1 MNKLYKVEGLV
12 EKVLREYPD
21 TRDDNFVL
29 VFRVYKEINEEAVLR
44 ELFLQIMLYHKE
56 YGFSSFEGIV
66 RARRKL
72 IKQYPELK
80 PNRKVEKLRDK
91 EEMNYF
97 DYAVDGYSDSFRKFV
112 DSQV

>member
-1 MNKLYKVEGLV
+1 MNKLYRIEGLV

-21 TRDDNFVL
+21 ARNDNFIL

-44 ELFLQIMLYHKE
+44 ELFLQIMLYHKK
-56 YGFSSFEGIV
+56 YGFPSFEGIV

-72 IKQYPELK
+72 VKQYPELK
-80 PNRKVEKLRDK
+80 PTREVVKARDK

-97 DYAVDGYSDSFRKFV
+97 DYAVDGYSSSFSKFV
-112 DSQV
+112 DSMD

>member
-1 MNKLYKVEGLV
+1 MNKLYKVESLV

-56 YGFSSFEGIV
+56 YGFPSFEGIA
-66 RARRKL
+66 RARRKI

-80 PNRKVEKLRDK
+80 PNKKVQKLRDQ

-97 DYAVDGYSDSFRKFV
+97 DYAIDGYRNTFSKFV
-112 DSQV
+112 NNQV

>member
-1 MNKLYKVEGLV
+1 MNKLYKIEGMV

-21 TRDDNFVL
+21 TRNDNFL
-29 VFRVYKEINEEAVLR
+29 LIYRVYREINEELVLR
-44 ELFLQIMLYHKE
+44 ELFFQVMIYHKE
-56 YGFSSFEGIV
+56 YNLPSFSSIT

-80 PNRKVEKLRDK
+80 PNKRVQKLREK

-97 DYAVDGYSDSFRKFV
+97 DYAVDGYSNSFSKFV
-112 DSQV
+112 DSQN